1 MLAIERKNEILAILQ
16 KEQRVLVSELSRR
29 YEVTD
34 ETIRRD
40 LEKLEKEGFVKRTY
54 GGAVLNKRKDLD
66 MPLRIREKTNRGEKQ
81 IIAGL
86 VKDLIEEG
94 DRIML
99 DASSTSLMIS
109 KELKEMEKLT
119 VITNSVEVLIELAGH
134 DGIQVISTGGNLNET
149 SLSLVGNAAQ
159 KVLNGYHVDK
169 AVFSCKGID
178 MKDGSVCVT
187 LAFSGRRDPLAE
199 YIIGSARAALIRN
212 LPSGVKSE
220 VRTVVVE
227 ETKEKKKPN
236 VNELGV
242 EQLKD
247 VGNIIGVASGKGG
260 VGKST
265 VAVNL
270 ACALA
275 RLGYKVGLADADV
288 YGPSVPTM
296 TATEGLSPMAE
307 ETADG
312 KELILPVEKYGV
324 KWMSIGYFAEK
335 GQALIWRGPMACN
348 ALKQMI
354 LQVKWGE
361 LDFLLVD
368 MPPGTGDIHISLLQ
382 DIPVDGAIV
391 VTTPQKVA
399 LADVEKGVNM
409 FRNPGV
415 GKPIFGLVENMAW
428 FTPEEHPDERYYIF
442 GKDGGAEMASA
453 LGIDLLGRIPLV
465 QGLRESGDAGEPAA
479 LSSRPDGVAFLEL
492 AGRLAGKLGLK

>member
-1 MLAIERKNEILAILQ
+1 MTSMTREDIMNALAEVHHPGRNDRSI
-16 KEQRVLVSELSRR
+16 VELG
-29 YEVTD
+29 YV
-34 ETIRRD
+34 
-40 LEKLEKEGFVKRTY
+40 
-54 GGAVLNKRKDLD
+54 
-66 MPLRIREKTNRGEKQ
+66 
-81 IIAGL
+81 
-86 VKDLIEEG
+86 
-94 DRIML
+94 
-99 DASSTSLMIS
+99 
-109 KELKEMEKLT
+109 
-119 VITNSVEVLIELAGH
+119 H
-134 DGIQVISTGGNLNET
+134 D
-149 SLSLVGNAAQ
+149 
-159 KVLNGYHVDK
+159 
-169 AVFSCKGID
+169 ID

-247 VGNIIGVASGKGG
+247 VKNIIGVASGKGG

-296 TATEGLSPMAE
+296 TATEGLSPMDE

-361 LDFLLVD
+361 LDFLLID

-479 LSSRPDGVAFLEL
+479 LSSRPDGVAFIEL